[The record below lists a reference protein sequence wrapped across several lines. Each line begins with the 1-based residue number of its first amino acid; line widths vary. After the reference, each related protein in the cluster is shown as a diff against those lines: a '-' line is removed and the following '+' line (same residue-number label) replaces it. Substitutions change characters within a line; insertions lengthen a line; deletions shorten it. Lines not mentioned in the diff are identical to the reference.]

1 MWLIPQYFF
10 CVLIHLMLN
19 SEPSCEKQCSEKLTE
34 VSKSPSRGIPSATCC
49 TCHTDT
55 KDDRGLGQS
64 EAARPRPPRLL
75 HRHSDQ
81 VYIEPERENHLNGN
95 LLVLKELHYINQK
108 GTKMTKNEDYRKN
121 NIEASKLFSKTV
133 WKLGFKFEYETLKG

>member
-1 MWLIPQYFF
+1 
-10 CVLIHLMLN
+10 MLN
-19 SEPSCEKQCSEKLTE
+19 SEPSCQKQCSEKITE

-55 KDDRGLGQS
+55 KDDRGPGQS

-81 VYIEPERENHLNGN
+81 VYSEPERENNLNRN
-95 LLVLKELHYINQK
+95 FLVLKELH
-108 GTKMTKNEDYRKN
+108 
-121 NIEASKLFSKTV
+121 
-133 WKLGFKFEYETLKG
+133 